1 MKRVMAILSIMLAP
15 LAEPSP
21 AAAYWTCTPG
31 GWICPT
37 EITMLRGT
45 NAITIAGKTSPGPDC
60 CAYAFRARAGQ
71 TLSWTLEGA
80 KSLTVTMTQPDGH
93 VEGPDLP
100 REILLPQHG
109 IYVIRVQPDLT
120 ELEDRPEPFSL
131 SISIR

>member
-1 MKRVMAILSIMLAP
+1 MKRVMATLSMVLAP

-31 GWICPT
+31 EWSCPT

-45 NAITIAGKTSPGPDC
+45 NAITITGKTSPGSGC

-80 KSLTVTMTQPDGH
+80 TSLTVMVTQPDGH
-93 VEGPDLP
+93 VDGPELP
-100 REILLPQHG
+100 QEILLPQHG
-109 IYVIRVQPDLT
+109 IYVIRVRADLT
-120 ELEDRPEPFSL
+120 DIEDKTEPFRL